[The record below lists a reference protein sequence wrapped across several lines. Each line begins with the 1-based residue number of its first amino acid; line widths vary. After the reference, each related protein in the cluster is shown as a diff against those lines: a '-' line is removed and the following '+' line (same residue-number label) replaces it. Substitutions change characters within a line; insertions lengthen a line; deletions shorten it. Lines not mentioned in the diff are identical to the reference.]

1 MRRNRIHHTAIV
13 TGDLEAGLRFW
24 GKGIGMQ
31 QFLDH
36 TFEGDWP
43 TLLGAPG
50 TQVRSVMLGD
60 PETPEAGV
68 VELVEYPAEVAAEAP
83 PPGGWNRGFL
93 LVSLFVPDLDEVL
106 GRLAALGYDDVK
118 RIEVDGPTG
127 PVPMASL
134 CDPDGVLVELIGTT
148 GM

>member
-24 GKGIGMQ
+24 GEGIGMQ

-50 TQVRSVMLGD
+50 SEVRSVMLGD

-68 VELVEYPAEVAAEAP
+68 VELVEYPCGETGAAVP
-83 PPGGWNRGFL
+83 PSGWSRGFL
-93 LVSLFVPDLDEVL
+93 LVSLFVPDLEEVL
-106 GRLAALGYDDVK
+106 DRLASLGYDDVQ
-118 RIEVDGPTG
+118 RIEVAGPTG

-134 CDPDGVLVELIGTT
+134 RDPDGVLVELIGTT
-148 GM
+148 GL